1 MNTDNSNTNRTARKF
16 RSMFAA
22 AVALML
28 VAAACSQT
36 VEETA
41 QTAAAT
47 TTTPTAA
54 GTTTPDMTT
63 ATTAAV
69 ARDDGGGAEGADT
82 TDASD
87 EQVTTGTEEPG
98 APDTTIGDSDTT
110 VDVGGEADD
119 TPADIDDET
128 DDGAADIDD
137 VTADTEETDDETG
150 DGEEAGDSEPDDG
163 GGSDGATPGDED
175 DGEESDTE
183 IGNEDEGD
191 SDNEETDGEPDSGEG
206 EDNNSDD
213 TDGRDD
219 NESGEEEETS
229 GNTYPSTA
237 EEARAAGLMV
247 VDSALVLSS
256 LRLPSDAENYYPAT
270 DAFLDGSGAEWGLWL
285 PKKKELWVPPSTGN
299 THHIDLEFLDIE
311 DEFFGCVSSM
321 RSPVVT
327 LRAGDLVT
335 MRSAP
340 HGRGVVCYGSPA
352 AGPHR
357 REIHE
362 PHGHRVVAVV
372 PWSVF
377 GRDYQSVIMCT
388 AGGEWAGGAGSVLV
402 RIDEDR
408 TVWKEAI
415 ARLPSVQPCN
425 HNAP

>member
-1 MNTDNSNTNRTARKF
+1 MNTDNGNTNRTARKF

-54 GTTTPDMTT
+54 GTTTPDVST

-69 ARDDGGGAEGADT
+69 ARDDGGGAEGAAS

-87 EQVTTGTEEPG
+87 EEVTTGTEEPG

-119 TPADIDDET
+119 TPAGTEKT
-128 DDGAADIDD
+128 DG
-137 VTADTEETDDETG
+137 ETG
-150 DGEEAGDSEPDDG
+150 AGEEAGDSEPDGG

-191 SDNEETDGEPDSGEG
+191 TGETDEGDGDSDNEETDGEPDSGEG

-213 TDGRDD
+213 TDGSDD
-219 NESGEEEETS
+219 NEGGDEEETS
-229 GNTYPSTA
+229 GNTYPSSA

-256 LRLPSDAENYYPAT
+256 LRLPSDAENYYPETDEFLNGAT
-270 DAFLDGSGAEWGLWL
+270 EWGLWL

-299 THHIDLEFLDIE
+299 THHIELEADLD
-311 DEFFGCVSSM
+311 DWFFSCLPSM
-321 RSPVVT
+321 RNPVAT

-340 HGRGVVCYGSPA
+340 NDLGVTCYGNAIVLSAP
-352 AGPHR
+352 

-377 GRDYQSVIMCT
+377 GRDYQTVIMCT
-388 AGGEWAGGAGSVLV
+388 AGGEWAGGAGFVLV

-408 TVWKEAI
+408 TVWKQAI
-415 ARLPSVQPCN
+415 ARLPSVYPCN